1 MVEQAGPGALTV
13 TMGDSRHDILLL
25 ERDGPRLRYRLD
37 GVDRRCLALQDA
49 DGAVHVALNN
59 RIAVVREPALL
70 AGAGAADPSRVTAP
84 VSGAVV
90 AVNVKPG
97 DSVKAGDVLA
107 VIEAMKMEMRLTAA
121 ADGVVAAVHTA
132 PGQQANGGALLIE
145 LKLEVKP

>member
-1 MVEQAGPGALTV
+1 VEQSGPGALIV
-13 TMGDSRHDILLL
+13 TLDETRHEISLL
-25 ERDGPRLRYRLD
+25 ERGGPRLRYRLD
-37 GVDRRCLALQDA
+37 GVDRRCVALQDA
-49 DGAVHVALNN
+49 DGAVHVALAD

-70 AGAGAADPSRVTAP
+70 AGANAVDPSRVTAP

-107 VIEAMKMEMRLTAA
+107 VMEAMKMEMRLTAA

-132 PGQQANGGALLIE
+132 PGQQAAGGALLIE
-145 LKLEVKP
+145 LEIEDKR